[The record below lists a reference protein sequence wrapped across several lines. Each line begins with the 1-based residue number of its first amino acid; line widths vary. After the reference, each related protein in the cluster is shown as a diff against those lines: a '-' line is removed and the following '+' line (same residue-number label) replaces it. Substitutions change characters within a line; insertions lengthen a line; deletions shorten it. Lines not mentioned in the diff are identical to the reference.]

1 MSKTAHL
8 VLLLAFFLS
17 PACSLFGDEDLS
29 DFRQRRSQWE
39 QQGLSKYEYTLNVG
53 CFCPYVGP
61 VRIDVRADSVYRATL
76 ADTGLEIAD
85 PDSFNIITID
95 GLFEVLQRALKE
107 ADDVEVDYD
116 AQYGFPTR
124 IAIDYYK
131 NAVDDEVSYRATDL
145 QVPQVD

>member
-1 MSKTAHL
+1 
-8 VLLLAFFLS
+8 
-17 PACSLFGDEDLS
+17 
-29 DFRQRRSQWE
+29 
-39 QQGLSKYEYTLNVG
+39 
-53 CFCPYVGP
+53 
-61 VRIDVRADSVYRATL
+61 
-76 ADTGLEIAD
+76 
-85 PDSFNIITID
+85 FNIITID